1 MTTPDTDLID
11 AARLQQALKTFAADR
26 NWERF
31 HSPKNLAMALTGEV
45 GELVELFQWLTEEE
59 SRLIMQDASA
69 ATKVEHEIA
78 DVLLYLMQMVNVL
91 GIDINQA
98 VKEKLHLNAQKYP
111 RTL

>member
-59 SRLIMQDASA
+59 SRHIMQDASA

-111 RTL
+111 RAL